1 MKRRRD
7 RTSGKLD
14 GDGQPMPVWQDYVA
28 GTDPTNP
35 SSRLKTRIAIENG
48 VPVVTSDPEL
58 SPAEKSRRLYR
69 IHASRDLTSGR
80 WDDVTNL
87 SSAQR
92 ATYRFFKISVDMK

>member
-14 GDGQPMPVWQDYVA
+14 GDGQPTPVWQDYVA
-28 GTDPTNP
+28 GTDPTDP
-35 SSRLKTRIAIENG
+35 SSRLKTRIAFENG
-48 VPVVTSDPEL
+48 LPIVTSAPEL
-58 SPAEKSRRLYR
+58 SPAEKSLRQYR
-69 IHASRDLTSGR
+69 VHASRDLASGR

-92 ATYRFFKISVDMK
+92 TTYRFFKISVDMK